1 MELLTVQETAALHKV
16 SEGTVRRHVTAG
28 RLPALHVGRLTRIRR
43 ELVERFPEPVTP
55 KSWKPTSDDDPLWN
69 IVGIVTGDGPADFAR
84 NHDHYLAEAFAD
96 LHEEDDIE
104 VQHDLNTAQLGN
116 ASM

>member
-16 SEGTVRRHVTAG
+16 SEGTVRRNVAAG
-28 RLPALHVGRLTRIRR
+28 RLIRIRR

>member
-1 MELLTVQETAALHKV
+1 MIHN
-16 SEGTVRRHVTAG
+16 
-28 RLPALHVGRLTRIRR
+28 
-43 ELVERFPEPVTP
+43 
-55 KSWKPTSDDDPLWN
+55 WN
-69 IVGIVTGDGPADFAR
+69 TVGIVTGDGPADFAR
-84 NHDHYLAEAFAD
+84 NHDHYLAETYAD